1 MTQTALLVLQIA
13 DGLAILPKNVSMLY
27 QTYLSDKAKV
37 YGILINAD
45 LMREVDLVWPNDWE
59 KPKELQRMYNEYKT
73 EQR

>member
-1 MTQTALLVLQIA
+1 MFEFRCGNNLIS
-13 DGLAILPKNVSMLY
+13 KRFENKMLGF
-27 QTYLSDKAKV
+27 AHGV
-37 YGILINAD
+37 LINAD

>member
-1 MTQTALLVLQIA
+1 MFEFRCGNNLVSKRFENKM
-13 DGLAILPKNVSMLY
+13 LAF
-27 QTYLSDKAKV
+27 A
-37 YGILINAD
+37 YGVLINAD

>member
-1 MTQTALLVLQIA
+1 MKYYMFEFRCGNNLVSKRFENKM
-13 DGLAILPKNVSMLY
+13 LAF
-27 QTYLSDKAKV
+27 A
-37 YGILINAD
+37 YGVLINAD

>member
-1 MTQTALLVLQIA
+1 
-13 DGLAILPKNVSMLY
+13 MLGF
-27 QTYLSDKAKV
+27 AHGV
-37 YGILINAD
+37 LINAD